1 MAPELRLDR
10 QVRRSP
16 PLLFRRDFG
25 KPPLCFKLQAM
36 PGLHP
41 SFQLD
46 QTPTVAAVRPG
57 LRAWQTCS
65 VTSPQTLSRLPW
77 VWFTAWLL
85 VGAGYAVSIVGI
97 ASIGLFVLP
106 LPVLATVLL
115 VRRQLATSGLPGL
128 ISGLGVPLLYVAYL
142 NRAGPGTICT
152 TVTGGQE
159 CNDEW
164 SPWPWLAVG
173 VILLALGVAVFV
185 RRQRRASLQS

>member
-1 MAPELRLDR
+1 L
-10 QVRRSP
+10 
-16 PLLFRRDFG
+16 
-25 KPPLCFKLQAM
+25 
-36 PGLHP
+36 
-41 SFQLD
+41 
-46 QTPTVAAVRPG
+46 VAAVSPG
-57 LRAWQTCS
+57 LRAWKTGP
-65 VTSPQTLSRLPW
+65 VTSPPTLSSLPR

-85 VGAGYAVSIVGI
+85 VGAGYALSLVGI
-97 ASIGLFVLP
+97 ASIGLFILP

-115 VRRQLATSGLPGL
+115 IRRQPTTSGLPGL

-173 VILLALGVAVFV
+173 VILLILGVAAFV
-185 RRQRRASLQS
+185 GRQRRARLRH